1 MTNIYIE
8 DKRNIEFY
16 AYLAMFYCDFM
27 LAENEKIK
35 PICIPEASENSWAET
50 TKKVNISKKH

>member
-1 MTNIYIE
+1 MIHG
-8 DKRNIEFY
+8 
-16 AYLAMFYCDFM
+16 
-27 LAENEKIK
+27 NEWLFQNK